1 MEDKPSAVT
10 PERFATGMTFDQY
23 IAYVGTPE
31 NLKRDGSQA
40 EARDS
45 NADLMAEFLNVKNGQ
60 AWQSIPVVA
69 FYTKTLEYLYHYV
82 EYPAIYHKDRVV
94 GHLRAP
100 RPGETPEKTQTR
112 GTRLFFE
119 LLDSPFFHVWQCAA
133 VDEMLSML
141 HERLVVGA
149 LAYRQGGGDGGGT
162 PVLGRRRRRD
172 GDAEPS
178 GEAERA
184 EPRGARGPGPRL

>member
-1 MEDKPSAVT
+1 MELRVF
-10 PERFATGMTFDQY
+10 R
-23 IAYVGTPE
+23 
-31 NLKRDGSQA
+31 RDGQRFSRSQA
-40 EARDS
+40 PSLTEAPDS

-60 AWQSIPVVA
+60 AWQSLPVVA

-94 GHLRAP
+94 GHLRAA
-100 RPGETPEKTQTR
+100 RPGETPEKAQTR

-141 HERLVVGA
+141 HQRLVVGS
-149 LAYRQGGGDGGGT
+149 LA
-162 PVLGRRRRRD
+162 
-172 GDAEPS
+172 
-178 GEAERA
+178 
-184 EPRGARGPGPRL
+184 